1 MKPLFLLY
9 ISLFIFGCSINKQCK
24 KEYINDLR
32 SKTTLP
38 SRRAIFGSK
47 EIYDFYFKP
56 FAEWDI
62 SLDSGKTYNI
72 AMYDYTTYNNL
83 LKKRTYLEVIK
94 DDSVI
99 VTTKINDKYYTG
111 LRFTSSSKGKYTLRL
126 QKERKVKKLCVNV
139 KVFVKYEN

>member
-32 SKTTLP
+32 SVSLP
-38 SRRAIFGSK
+38 SRRVVYDSK

-62 SLDSGKTYNI
+62 DLDSGKVYSI
-72 AMYDYTTYNNL
+72 SMYDYTTYN
-83 LKKRTYLEVIK
+83 KRLSKGTYLEVIK
-94 DDSVI
+94 NDSVI

-111 LRFTSSSKGKYTLRL
+111 LRFTSSSKDKYTLRL
-126 QKERKVKKLCVNV
+126 RKERKVKKLCVNV